1 MQGIGFMTNKHELLY
16 VCSEQK
22 WWQDRQEAENQ
33 NAAEQSISQPAG
45 VKGPSDTSVAK
56 RGAKT
61 GRRGPGQGRLAAA
74 VTKAPAPTP
83 PAPIRGGKAARPPT
97 KTPAARWIT
106 PAAWVKRLAD
116 LHVVF
121 LWMFV
126 GTYLFMV
133 DFLWTLTFLSSILL
147 HIQAKYKHN
156 LFFSQS
162 G

>member
-83 PAPIRGGKAARPPT
+83 PAPIRGGKAARPPA
-97 KTPAARWIT
+97 KTPAAR
-106 PAAWVKRLAD
+106 
-116 LHVVF
+116 
-121 LWMFV
+121 
-126 GTYLFMV
+126 
-133 DFLWTLTFLSSILL
+133 
-147 HIQAKYKHN
+147 
-156 LFFSQS
+156 
-162 G
+162 